1 MEALMKTAVPLI
13 GVIMRN
19 WTFLHLFVDEDGVSR
34 VDPNFTRG
42 LMAVDFAPPALPMF
56 VTPLLMCSRLQ

>member
-1 MEALMKTAVPLI
+1 
-13 GVIMRN
+13 MRN